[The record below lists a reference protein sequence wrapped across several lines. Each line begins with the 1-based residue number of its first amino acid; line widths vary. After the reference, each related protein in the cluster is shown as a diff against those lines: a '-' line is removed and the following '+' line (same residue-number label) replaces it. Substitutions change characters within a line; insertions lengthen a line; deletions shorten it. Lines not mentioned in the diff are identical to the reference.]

1 MARSL
6 SQSLLAAAVAAAFGG
21 SALAQGTPLQEAVT
35 LLRLNKKAEAMEKMR
50 EILAADPSNAEALA
64 MYRSVSQ
71 DEWYLLMTQRDAN
84 GEPSD
89 LAKIAQSLLERA
101 KVETKER
108 SRDEATIAALVAT
121 ATAAD
126 SDYPTRQ
133 AAVNKLI
140 NDHGEFA
147 VPPLLEKLGARDDI
161 EGQVQAISALQQLRT
176 AAVLPLIEALKS
188 SNDVAVQNAAAAL
201 YHIGDARAL
210 PAMVVLA
217 NDDRVPV
224 RDIARRFVQRH
235 GGAGNPVDLLLAQ
248 ARSYLKGNI
257 PVGAFSPVVWTLRD
271 DKLVATDVIPLLY
284 PSELAKACA
293 ADAVRLAPS
302 SVEARSVLAQAYIAQ
317 IGLIENAAA
326 GGDEAAK
333 ALESVVAEL
342 KIGAMA
348 TGLDAV
354 RAALEAGVRDGLS
367 PVALGATRALA
378 NVETPDSVD
387 RSTLLTALHGS
398 NKEVRYEAAFSL
410 VHAANGSQVPQA
422 AAVVAVLAEA
432 VTEEGVRQVRVIAPV
447 AESRTAVEAVNRL
460 RGYAVE
466 SSPDAVSG
474 MRSLLINPAVDV
486 VVVHEIL
493 PDRVPEDV
501 IGNVRKDARM
511 ANARIV
517 VVARDE
523 EQARARFGDGVHV
536 VAGPLTGESLVA
548 AVNAVLEG
556 VTNPNSERAEG
567 WAGKAAAAL
576 RAMAAGRGNIGPAV
590 RNLAQQL
597 NRGDHVA
604 VPAALALGLAGG
616 ADELAD
622 LMAALADSAS
632 VEVKKAAADAC
643 GDILE
648 RLGSC
653 PEAVLSGL
661 VAALDAATDVDLRLA
676 IGGALCKARLP
687 AQKHGELLQKLA
699 RIAASPANEG

>member
-1 MARSL
+1 M
-6 SQSLLAAAVAAAFGG
+6 AAAVAAAFGG

-71 DEWYLLMTQRDAN
+71 DEWYLLMTQRDEK

-108 SRDEATIAALVAT
+108 SRDQAAIAALVAT

-133 AAVNKLI
+133 AAVNRLI

-147 VPPLLEKLGARDDI
+147 VPLLLEKLGSRDDV

-210 PAMVVLA
+210 PAMVQLA

-224 RDIARRFVQRH
+224 RDIARKFVQRH
-235 GGAGNPVDLLLAQ
+235 GGAGAGNPVDLLLAE
-248 ARSYLKGNI
+248 ARRYLKGNI

-271 DKLVATDVIPLLY
+271 DKLVATDVAALLY
-284 PSELAKACA
+284 PAELAKACA

-317 IGLIENAAA
+317 ASLIETAAA
-326 GGDEAAK
+326 DGDEAAK
-333 ALESVVAEL
+333 ALEPVVAEL

-354 RAALEAGVRDGLS
+354 RAALETGVRDGLS
-367 PVALGATRALA
+367 PVALGATRTLA
-378 NVETPDSVD
+378 QVETPDSVD
-387 RSTLLTALHGS
+387 QSALLAALQGS
-398 NKEVRYEAAFSL
+398 NKAVRYEAAFAL
-410 VHAANGSQVPQA
+410 VHAANGTQVPQA

-432 VTEEGVRQVRVIAPV
+432 VTEEGVRQVHVIAP
-447 AESRTAVEAVNRL
+447 APESRVAVEAVNRL

-466 SSPDAVSG
+466 SSVDAVSG

-486 VVVHEIL
+486 VVIHEIL

-511 ANARIV
+511 ANAKIV
-517 VVARDE
+517 VIARDE
-523 EQARARFGDGVHV
+523 EQAKARFGDSVHV
-536 VAGPLTGESLVA
+536 VAAPLTGESLVA
-548 AVNAVLEG
+548 AVNTALEG

-567 WAGKAAAAL
+567 WAGKAASAL
-576 RAMAAGRGNIGPAV
+576 RALAAGRGNIGPAV

-604 VPAALALGLAGG
+604 VPAALALGFAGG
-616 ADELAD
+616 AGELQD
-622 LMAALADSAS
+622 LMAALADSPS
-632 VEVKKAAADAC
+632 VEVKKAAAEAC
-643 GDILE
+643 GDILQ

-661 VAALDAATDVDLRLA
+661 VAALDAATDVELRLA

-699 RIAASPANEG
+699 RIAAVPAQEG